1 MLFPRILLAV
11 TGLVFFVHGL
21 VCFIHPATIGLESGL
36 AMPTPSSV
44 IEVRAEYGGL
54 PIALGLFFLAAALVV
69 LRGLLRTPPRATLA
83 RIVYGLGALFL
94 VVCAGEE
101 ISWGQRLFGFASPDA
116 LEAVNKQGE
125 TNWADITTRLE
136 AADMQTEKT
145 GKPEKTKAFRP

>member
-54 PIALGLFFLAAALVV
+54 PIALGLYFLAAALQKIEV
-69 LRGLLRTPPRATLA
+69 RTGLIVMLTATAGYATSRILA
-83 RIVYGLGALFL
+83 VAIMGQLDQYNAAAILYEVTTALL
-94 VVCAGEE
+94 
-101 ISWGQRLFGFASPDA
+101 SLWA
-116 LEAVNKQGE
+116 LKRV
-125 TNWADITTRLE
+125 
-136 AADMQTEKT
+136 
-145 GKPEKTKAFRP
+145 